1 MLGKK
6 TKTTKTSQPPEK
18 IDTLIGEGT
27 TLEGNILSSHS
38 LRIDGKVIGDVSTE
52 GTIHIGEKGEVQGA
66 VKAINVILSGRVQGN
81 VEAKETLRITD
92 GGKLLGDGKIKT
104 LIVDEN
110 GFFEGNSKMHQ
121 GDTESEKGNTGKHKE
136 NFSKAKE
143 SKKKE

>member
-1 MLGKK
+1 MIRKK
-6 TKTTKTSQPPEK
+6 TKNTKTSQPPEK

-27 TLEGNILSSHS
+27 LLEGNMLSSHS
-38 LRIDGKVIGDVSTE
+38 LRIDGKVIGDISTE
-52 GTIHIGEKGEVQGA
+52 GTIHIGDKGEVQGA
-66 VKAINVILSGRVQGN
+66 VKAMNVILSGKVQGN

-121 GDTESEKGNTGKHKE
+121 GEGEPEKGNTGKPKE
-136 NFSKAKE
+136 GFSKARE

>member
-6 TKTTKTSQPPEK
+6 TKNTKTSQPPEK
-18 IDTLIGEGT
+18 IDTLIGEGSV
-27 TLEGNILSSHS
+27 LEGNMLSPHS

-66 VKAINVILSGRVQGN
+66 VTAMNVILSGKIQGN

-121 GDTESEKGNTGKHKE
+121 GEDELKKEKKAKYKESSE
-136 NFSKAKE
+136 KAKE
-143 SKKKE
+143 HKKKE